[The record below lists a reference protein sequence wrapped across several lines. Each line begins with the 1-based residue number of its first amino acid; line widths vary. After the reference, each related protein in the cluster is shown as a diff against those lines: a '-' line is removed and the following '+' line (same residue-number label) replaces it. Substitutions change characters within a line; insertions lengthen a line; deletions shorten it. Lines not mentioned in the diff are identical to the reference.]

1 MKNGIWIIRMKKS
14 CIYCLVIVLILVALT
29 GCSKLLNGK
38 YDPDLSI
45 GEQIKTRHYE
55 GHASDF
61 GKNQLLNEM
70 LECIKDKDV
79 DRMMELFSD
88 YALEENDDLKEELKH
103 FYDSFPEINEVKN
116 NCCSVSGG
124 HNRGSTEYEYKYQV
138 MADIYDTKGNK
149 YDFIC
154 VWIEGYSDNP
164 NMQGLHSIQL
174 VSEDAY
180 WADKFEVHVLEDR
193 PGVYVYI

>member
-1 MKNGIWIIRMKKS
+1 MDRIVSSKMKNGIWIIRMKKS

-79 DRMMELFSD
+79 DRMMNLFSD

-103 FYDSFPEINEVKN
+103 LYESFPEINEVKN

-124 HNRGSTEYEYKYQV
+124 HNRGPNPGCNGRIRCKAASRWDSGSGLCGP
-138 MADIYDTKGNK
+138 APGG
-149 YDFIC
+149 C
-154 VWIEGYSDNP
+154 EGCLSVP
-164 NMQGLHSIQL
+164 LFCG
-174 VSEDAY
+174 
-180 WADKFEVHVLEDR
+180 
-193 PGVYVYI
+193 